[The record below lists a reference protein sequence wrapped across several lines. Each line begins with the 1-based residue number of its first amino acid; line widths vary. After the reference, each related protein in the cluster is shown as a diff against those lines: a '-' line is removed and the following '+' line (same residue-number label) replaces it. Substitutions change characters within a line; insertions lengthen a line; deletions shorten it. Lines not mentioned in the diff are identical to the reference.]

1 MSGITRLL
9 AKELSS
15 ALGITDNPKFNPMF
29 KQTDEVL
36 TDVADPS
43 DPTVARF
50 YSPLES
56 ALDEAPIGKEGTRG
70 ENVEAFVRKRA
81 PKVSKAEME
90 FRGLGLEPGE
100 LYTAESAKESLG
112 ALEVKA
118 IKQLPTRYRTG
129 PNSQRQD
136 SLVDEEL
143 DYTELGLDATE
154 DLGYTTHFSD
164 SNLAHARYSVREPR
178 ELKESGNSLFSSDAI
193 GTAKKQ
199 NDKSREI
206 LVYMPIND
214 FLKAAKSIAG
224 EPLEASQSKLK
235 NTMGLLESNTP
246 FSSIPSLTF
255 KNKGDGTGKVVGH
268 EGRHRAMAIN
278 ALGLNESGTSQIPVI
293 LRSEAGEGPSIRWGQ
308 QSNPDSF
315 DYVDKLPTKL
325 ISEEGKGTIPIPAR
339 ARPEI
344 VRGGNKPY
352 ILIEELQ
359 SDPIQ
364 NLVEDLPTFR
374 SKKKKEL
381 DKKLE
386 SNFRDIAYLI
396 ESEGSGFPDA
406 PINKVKSYIND
417 VVIPTRLNKKLSR
430 DERVSI
436 FKEAAKERGVNEDL
450 VFGDSGSISNVAFNI
465 LYDEVGRAT
474 DELTELSDIMY
485 EKVGMHLGELEAT
498 TSKEKLPVN
507 RITDSIRL
515 SLQAII
521 ADAKSRGINEIVLPP
536 VEKLAEKRFMG
547 NAVASKIA
555 KGSAFYNTYVAAYQK
570 VLKQLKGELGE
581 QVKIG
586 KKPLVYRI
594 NSGKISART
603 AKGKVLNESPKYE
616 TVQGTLLDISN
627 LTIDPKN
634 TKLRFNEGGL
644 VQRRTK

>member
-1 MSGITRLL
+1 
-9 AKELSS
+9 
-15 ALGITDNPKFNPMF
+15 MF
-29 KQTDEVL
+29 KQTDEVM

-90 FRGLGLEPGE
+90 FRGLKLEPGE

-118 IKQLPTRYRTG
+118 IKQIPTRYRTG
-129 PNSQRQD
+129 PASQRQTL
-136 SLVDEEL
+136 LVDEEL
-143 DYTELGLDATE
+143 DYTELGLDASE
-154 DLGYTTHFSD
+154 DLGYTTHFGS
-164 SNLAHARYSVREPR
+164 SNLAHTRYSVRKPEAP
-178 ELKESGNSLFSSDAI
+178 EEMGNSLFSSDAI
-193 GTAKKQ
+193 AVAKKQ

-224 EPLEASQSKLK
+224 EPLEASQTKLK

-278 ALGLNESGTSQIPVI
+278 ALGLNERGTSQIPVI

-315 DYVDKLPTKL
+315 DYVDNLPTKL
-325 ISEEGKGTIPIPAR
+325 ISEEGKGTIPMPSH

-344 VRGGNKPY
+344 VRGKDKPY

-364 NLVEDLPTFR
+364 NVVEDLTAF
-374 SKKKKEL
+374 KAEKKKEL
-381 DKKLE
+381 AKTLDYDFKAIE
-386 SNFRDIAYLI
+386 YLI
-396 ESEGSGFPDA
+396 ESDGSGFPDV

-436 FKEAAKERGVNEDL
+436 FKEAAKERGVNEEL
-450 VFGDSGSISNVAFNI
+450 VFGDKGSIPNVSFEI

-474 DELTELSDIMY
+474 DELAELSDKMY
-485 EKVGMHLGELEAT
+485 ERVLIHIDELQAT

-507 RITDSIRL
+507 RITDSIRM

-521 ADAKSRGINEIVLPP
+521 TDAKSKGINEIVLPP
-536 VEKLAEKRFMG
+536 VEKLAEQRFTSKE
-547 NAVASKIA
+547 VSSKIA
-555 KGSAFYNTYVAAYQK
+555 KGSAFYNTYVASYNK
-570 VLKQLKGELGE
+570 VLKQLVSELGN
-581 QVKIG
+581 QIKIG
-586 KKPLVYRI
+586 KKPLKYRI
-594 NSGKISART
+594 PSGKVSART
-603 AKGKVLNESPKYE
+603 AKGKVLNVPDKYE

-634 TKLRFNEGGL
+634 TKLRFNTGGL

>member
-29 KQTDEVL
+29 KQTDEVMA
-36 TDVADPS
+36 DVADPR

-81 PKVSKAEME
+81 PKVTKGEME

-118 IKQLPTRYRTG
+118 IKKGSRYR
-129 PNSQRQD
+129 SMQRQD
-136 SLVDEEL
+136 SLQDKEINYAEI
-143 DYTELGLDATE
+143 GLDAAD
-154 DLGYTTHFSD
+154 DLGYTTHFGA
-164 SNLAHARYSVREPR
+164 SNLAHARYSVREPSAP
-178 ELKESGNSLFSSDAI
+178 KESGDSLFSSDAI
-193 GTAKKQ
+193 AAAKKQ

-224 EPLEASQSKLK
+224 EPLEASQTKLK

-278 ALGLNESGTSQIPVI
+278 ALGLNERGTSQIPVI

-325 ISEEGKGTIPIPAR
+325 ISEEGKGTIPMPAH

-344 VRGGNKPY
+344 VRGRNNLY

-359 SDPIQ
+359 SDPLQ
-364 NLVEDLPTFR
+364 NVVDDVASYT
-374 SKKKKEL
+374 KKTSEEMDAEVSEIL
-381 DKKLE
+381 DQFE
-386 SNFRDIAYLI
+386 FII
-396 ESEGSGFPDA
+396 ESEGSGYPDKA
-406 PINKVKSYIND
+406 IKDLKSYIYD
-417 VVIPTRLNKKLSR
+417 TVIPTRKNKTLTDSQKK
-430 DERVSI
+430 DI
-436 FKEAAKERGVNEDL
+436 FKKALDDIGVKPNIITPQ
-450 VFGDSGSISNVAFNI
+450 GSLSHVASEI
-465 LYDEVGRAT
+465 VGREFEFEGHAYLP
-474 DELTELSDIMY
+474 DLSDMLFDTV
-485 EKVGMHLGELEAT
+485 ETGLGKMETVT
-498 TSKEKLPVN
+498 TRKDLPIQS
-507 RITDSIRL
+507 ITDSIRM

-521 ADAKSRGINEIVLPP
+521 ADAKAKGINEIVLPP
-536 VEKLAEKRFMG
+536 VEKLAEKRFSSDE
-547 NAVASKIA
+547 VASKIT

-570 VLKQLKGELGE
+570 ALKQLKGELGE

-586 KKPLVYRI
+586 KKPLNYTI
-594 NSGKISART
+594 YD
-603 AKGKVLNESPKYE
+603 KGFRRSTE

-634 TKLRFNEGGL
+634 TKLRFNTGGL

>member
-100 LYTAESAKESLG
+100 LYTAESAKEGLSGLT
-112 ALEVKA
+112 VKA
-118 IKQLPTRYRTG
+118 VKKDKGYRST
-129 PNSQRQD
+129 QRQSD
-136 SLVDEEL
+136 LVDNQKDYVEL
-143 DYTELGLDATE
+143 SLDASE
-154 DLGYTTHFSD
+154 DLGIKTHMGS
-164 SNLAHARYSVREPR
+164 SSIAHTRYSVREPSL
-178 ELKESGNSLFSSDAI
+178 LKESGNSLFSSDAI
-193 GTAKKQ
+193 DTAKKQ

-235 NTMGLLESNTP
+235 NTMSLLESNTP

-278 ALGLNESGTSQIPVI
+278 ALGLNERGTSQIPVI

-315 DYVDKLPTKL
+315 DYVDNLPTKL
-325 ISEEGKGTIPIPAR
+325 ISEEGKGTIPMPAH

-344 VRGGNKPY
+344 VRGESKAY

-359 SDPIQ
+359 SDPLQ
-364 NLVEDLPTFR
+364 NVVDDLPTF
-374 SKKKKEL
+374 KKTKAKEL
-381 DKKLE
+381 DKDLDLDFNE
-386 SNFRDIAYLI
+386 IEYLI

-430 DERVSI
+430 DERLSI

-450 VFGDSGSISNVAFNI
+450 VFGDSGSIPNVAFDI
-465 LYDEVGRAT
+465 LSDEVGSAT
-474 DELTELSDIMY
+474 DELAELSDNLYI
-485 EKVGMHLGELEAT
+485 KVGNHLGTLEVT
-498 TSKEKLPVN
+498 TSKEALPVS
-507 RITDSIRL
+507 RITDTVRM

-521 ADAKSRGINEIVLPP
+521 ADAKSRGINKVVLPP
-536 VEKLAEKRFMG
+536 VEKLAEKRFSDDE
-547 NAVASKIA
+547 VASKIA
-555 KGSAFYNTYVAAYQK
+555 KGSAFYNTYVAAYEK
-570 VLKQLKGELGE
+570 VLKQLKGELGNQIE
-581 QVKIG
+581 VG
-586 KKPLVYRI
+586 KMPLKYR
-594 NSGKISART
+594 
-603 AKGKVLNESPKYE
+603 AKGYTTMDPKFE
-616 TVQGTLLDISN
+616 TKQGTLLDISN

-634 TKLRFNEGGL
+634 IKLRFNEGGL

>member
-9 AKELSS
+9 AKELSA

-29 KQTDEVL
+29 KQTDEVMA
-36 TDVADPS
+36 DVADPS

-154 DLGYTTHFSD
+154 DLGYTTHFSA
-164 SNLAHARYSVREPR
+164 SNLAHARYSVRKPR

-193 GTAKKQ
+193 DTAKKQ

-235 NTMGLLESNTP
+235 NTMALLESNTP

-315 DYVDKLPTKL
+315 DYVDNLPTKL
-325 ISEEGKGTIPIPAR
+325 ISEEGKGTIPMPAH

-344 VRGGNKPY
+344 VRGKNKPY

-364 NLVEDLPTFR
+364 NVVEDLPTFI

-386 SNFRDIAYLI
+386 SNFRAIAYLI

-430 DERVSI
+430 DERLSI

-450 VFGDSGSISNVAFNI
+450 VFGDSGSISNVGFNI

-474 DELTELSDIMY
+474 DELSELSDIMY

-507 RITDSIRL
+507 RITDSIRM

-521 ADAKSRGINEIVLPP
+521 ADAKSRGINKIVLPP
-536 VEKLAEKRFMG
+536 VEKLAEKRFSDDE
-547 NAVASKIA
+547 VASKIA
-555 KGSAFYNTYVAAYQK
+555 KGSAFYNTYVAAYEK
-570 VLKQLKGELGE
+570 VLKQLKGELGNQIE
-581 QVKIG
+581 VG
-586 KKPLVYRI
+586 KMPLKYR
-594 NSGKISART
+594 
-603 AKGKVLNESPKYE
+603 AKGYTTMDPKFE
-616 TVQGTLLDISN
+616 TKQGTLLDISN